1 MDGCRLGRSKDEEH
15 DEHVLRLFSSIKA
28 SLGLVIASWINCCR
42 SSSFHSTGAIE
53 YDDGGGG
60 GSCFD
65 GQLSVRS
72 VEDNPPQQQ
81 LLLVVV
87 VEVLASN
94 LLGDWLSS
102 EIDVICK
109 LLKIEGNQA
118 RIRIV

>member
-15 DEHVLRLFSSIKA
+15 DEHVLRLFSSIRA

-60 GSCFD
+60 SCFD

-87 VEVLASN
+87 VVEVLASN
-94 LLGDWLSS
+94 LLEDWLSS
-102 EIDVICK
+102 AIDVICK
-109 LLKIEGNQA
+109 LLKIEGNQV
-118 RIRIV
+118 RIRII